1 METYDHEP
9 DPGHF
14 DDESQYN
21 AHIAW
26 TQNLIN
32 SLSEGGTWA
41 IPRSNTLVT
50 VHHSKKVA
58 VFSTTKESL
67 AEFYFKQLGFTVNH
81 D

>member
-1 METYDHEP
+1 MTTYDYDP
-9 DPGHF
+9 DPSD
-14 DDESQYN
+14 DDEAPYN
-21 AHIAW
+21 AHVAW

-41 IPRSNTLVT
+41 IPRSGTLVT
-50 VHHSKKVA
+50 VHHSKKLA

-67 AEFYFKQLGFTVNH
+67 AEFYFKQLGFTISH